1 MTIAVTR
8 LILTSGTKFGKIP
21 MDTTARGITA
31 KREPPQ
37 KSVTWQTL
45 ERIARYRA
53 SPGRSASLG
62 PLRGEQRKNT
72 SFGTGLV

>member
-1 MTIAVTR
+1 MPVTR

-45 ERIARYRA
+45 ERIARFRA

-72 SFGTGLV
+72 SFGTGPV